1 MKLKISFELEIENE
15 EFSKEKFL
23 DDIEQAIIK
32 FSEITHGDIKKVT
45 VKEK

>member
-1 MKLKISFELEIENE
+1 MKLQIKFDIEIENE

-23 DDIEQAIIK
+23 DDIEQAVIK

>member
-1 MKLKISFELEIENE
+1 MKLKVIIELEVDDEEYSIEG
-15 EFSKEKFL
+15 FS
-23 DDIEQAIIK
+23 DDIEQATIK

>member
-23 DDIEQAIIK
+23 DDIEQAVIK